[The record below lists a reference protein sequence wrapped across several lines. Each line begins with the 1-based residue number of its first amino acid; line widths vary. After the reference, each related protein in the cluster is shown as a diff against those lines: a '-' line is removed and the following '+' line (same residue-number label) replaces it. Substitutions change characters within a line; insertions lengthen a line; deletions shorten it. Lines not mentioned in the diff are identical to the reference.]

1 MVVGKGVKS
10 NQDRLA
16 KVQGGVSS
24 WQSKAEVRG
33 SVLPSKAT
41 FQTIPW
47 IRINIKKGHDR
58 GKLQISWE
66 KLLPSH

>member
-10 NQDRLA
+10 DQDHLA
-16 KVQGGVSS
+16 KVRGVVSS
-24 WQSKAEVRG
+24 RQSKVEVRG
-33 SVLPSKAT
+33 SVLWSRAT
-41 FQTIPW
+41 FQTVPW

-66 KLLPSH
+66 KLLPLH

>member
-10 NQDRLA
+10 DQDHLA
-16 KVQGGVSS
+16 KVRGGVSS

-41 FQTIPW
+41 FQTVP
-47 IRINIKKGHDR
+47 
-58 GKLQISWE
+58 
-66 KLLPSH
+66 

>member
-16 KVQGGVSS
+16 KVGGGVSS
-24 WQSKAEVRG
+24 RQSKAEVRG
-33 SVLPSKAT
+33 SVLPSRAT
-41 FQTIPW
+41 FQTVPW
-47 IRINIKKGHDR
+47 VRINIKKGHGI

-66 KLLPSH
+66 KLLLSH

>member
-10 NQDRLA
+10 DQDCLA
-16 KVQGGVSS
+16 KVRGGVSS
-24 WQSKAEVRG
+24 RQSKAEVRG
-33 SVLPSKAT
+33 SVLLSRVT

-58 GKLQISWE
+58 GKL
-66 KLLPSH
+66 